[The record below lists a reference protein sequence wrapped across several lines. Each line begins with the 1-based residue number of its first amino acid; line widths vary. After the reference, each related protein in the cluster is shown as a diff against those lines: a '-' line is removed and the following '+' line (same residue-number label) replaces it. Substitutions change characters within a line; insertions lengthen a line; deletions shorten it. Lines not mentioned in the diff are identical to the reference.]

1 MRKILVTGFDPFGGE
16 SINPAYE
23 AVKLLPEQILDA
35 RVIPLEVPTVFD
47 SGPKKVIEAVSEL
60 QPDFVLCIGQAGGR
74 SQITPEFVGINY
86 AQARIPDNEGN
97 QPLNVPLVPGAPA
110 AYFTQLPVYAM
121 VEKIK
126 ARGIPAAVSYTAGT
140 YVCNAMMYS
149 VLHAL
154 NTTFPYIRGG
164 FMHVPYAT
172 EQTVNQPAGTPG
184 MNLRDIAA
192 GIEAG
197 IEAILENERDITAE
211 GGETH

>member
-97 QPLNVPLVPGAPA
+97 DS
-110 AYFTQLPVYAM
+110 
-121 VEKIK
+121 
-126 ARGIPAAVSYTAGT
+126 AVKTR
-140 YVCNAMMYS
+140 
-149 VLHAL
+149 
-154 NTTFPYIRGG
+154 F
-164 FMHVPYAT
+164 
-172 EQTVNQPAGTPG
+172 
-184 MNLRDIAA
+184 
-192 GIEAG
+192 
-197 IEAILENERDITAE
+197 
-211 GGETH
+211 